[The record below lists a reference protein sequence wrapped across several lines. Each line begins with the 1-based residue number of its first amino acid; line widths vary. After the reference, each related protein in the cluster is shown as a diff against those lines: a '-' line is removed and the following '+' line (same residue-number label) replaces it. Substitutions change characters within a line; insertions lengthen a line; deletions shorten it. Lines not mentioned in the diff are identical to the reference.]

1 MSAISATSAG
11 AAPTTDS
18 SASAAPRKE
27 LGKDDFLRLLITQLQ
42 NQDPLSPVDNSQMI
56 AQLAQFSSLEQM
68 QGVTSRLDTLLVAQ
82 TSANNLGT
90 ASMVGRDVAYRTD
103 VVDWTAGGPPAA
115 LAARLDAAAEV
126 SVVIQDA
133 SGRTVRTLQLG
144 VRPAGEVQFTWDGL
158 DARGNPLPSG
168 TYRLNLG
175 AKTGAGEDVG
185 ATLRAR
191 GRVRG
196 VTFDGEVPLLLI
208 GSSRVKLSDVVEI
221 TQA

>member
-1 MSAISATSAG
+1 MSAIPATSP
-11 AAPTTDS
+11 AAPPAS
-18 SASAAPRKE
+18 QSAPAALRKE

-68 QGVTSRLDTLLVAQ
+68 QGVSSRLDTLLVAQ

-90 ASMVGRDVAYRTD
+90 AGMVGRDVAYRTD
-103 VVDWTAGGPPAA
+103 RVDWTYGGPPVA
-115 LAARLDAAAEV
+115 LGARLDAPADV
-126 SVVIQDA
+126 SVVVQDA
-133 SGRTVRTLQLG
+133 SGRTVRTLALG
-144 VRPAGEVQFTWDGL
+144 MQAAGEVQFTWDGL

-168 TYRLNLG
+168 TYKLNLG
-175 AKTGAGEDVG
+175 AKTGAGTDVA

-196 VTFDGEVPLLLI
+196 VTFEGEIPMLLI
-208 GSSRVKLSDVVEI
+208 GSSRVKMSDVVEI

>member
-1 MSAISATSAG
+1 MSTISAASTT
-11 AAPTTDS
+11 AAPVGS
-18 SASAAPRKE
+18 SATAVPRKE
-27 LGKDDFLRLLITQLQ
+27 LGKDDFLKLLITQLA

-68 QGVTSRLDTLLVAQ
+68 QGVTSRLDTLLIAQ

-90 ASMVGRDVAYRTD
+90 AGMVGRDVAYRTD
-103 VVDWTAGGPPAA
+103 RIDWTSGGPPAQ
-115 LAARLDAAAEV
+115 LAARLDAPADV

-133 SGRTVRTLQLG
+133 SGRAVRTLQLG

-168 TYRLNLG
+168 TYKLSLG
-175 AKTGAGEDVG
+175 AKTGAGEDVA

-196 VTFDGEVPLLLI
+196 VTFDGEIPLLLI
-208 GSSRVKLSDVVEI
+208 GSSRVKMSDVVEI